1 MPSLAAHLP
10 ASGTARAG
18 ASPLFLFAGAAI
30 LLLHALAPASLP
42 VHLRMLGAV
51 PGAIACLLWWRYFA
65 SRDFERLPFLEYAVT
80 QVYLYWGLGTVT
92 ASEEQLAAAGPRGWA
107 GAAAAACV
115 VTAGFLLAAPLG
127 RRLGVLGAIPLERC
141 LPGTAPRLSAVVI
154 LPWLALTAAVQAD
167 AFAGKVPGSLYFVVQ
182 TVGGYSPLL
191 AALAWR
197 DLRAGRRS
205 PWLVGC
211 TVALSIAG
219 LLTGMLE
226 AAVQPVLMAI
236 TLQVVLRRRV
246 PWRLLAAGAL
256 VIVIVNPAKH
266 HYREA
271 AWEDAVTREERAARD
286 PRVAAER
293 WWKALRAAWLPGQ
306 PATAQHTSGLASR
319 LNELA
324 INAEVIDRVPAAIPY
339 DRGWAWQFIP
349 VSIIPRFLYPGK
361 PDFTDVFNDRF
372 AITFAIQTKLET
384 ETSTSAFPLVAD
396 GYWNLGWPGVV
407 IVALATGMVIGLFIG
422 LFRARTWAT
431 TAVATSTFAALHA
444 NSAFGVQV
452 IGILQH
458 VLGLAF
464 VLWVTWAIAAVVA
477 AARPGRRPPDGAGSF
492 A

>member
-1 MPSLAAHLP
+1 MPTLAAQVP
-10 ASGTARAG
+10 ASGTARAS
-18 ASPLFLFAGAAI
+18 AAPLFLAAGAAI
-30 LLLHALAPASLP
+30 LLLHVTVPAALP
-42 VHLRMLGAV
+42 VHLRVLGAA
-51 PGAIACLLWWRYFA
+51 PGVTACLLWWRYFG

-80 QVYLYWGLGTVT
+80 QAYLYWGLGTVT
-92 ASEEQLAAAGPRGWA
+92 VGEDQLDAAGPRGWA
-107 GAAAAACV
+107 GAAVAAGV
-115 VTAGFLLAAPLG
+115 VTAGFLLAHPIG
-127 RRLGVLGAIPLERC
+127 RRLGAFAALPLERC
-141 LPGTAPRLSAVVI
+141 LPRTAPRLTAVVI
-154 LPWLALTAAVQAD
+154 LPWLALTAGVQAD

-182 TVGGYSPLL
+182 TVGGYAPLL

-205 PWLVGC
+205 RWLVFC
-211 TVALSIAG
+211 TIVLSVAG

-256 VIVIVNPAKH
+256 VVLIVNPAKH

-286 PRVAAER
+286 PRVAADR
-293 WWKALRAAWLPGQ
+293 WWKALKAAWTPGQ
-306 PATAQHTSGLASR
+306 AETSTNTSGLASR

-324 INAEVIDRVPAAIPY
+324 MNAEVIEKVPAAIPY

-349 VSIIPRFLYPGK
+349 VSVIPRFLYPGK

-384 ETSTSAFPLVAD
+384 ETSTTAFPLVAD

-407 IVALATGMVIGLFIG
+407 LVALLAGVLIGVFAG

-431 TAVATSTFAALHA
+431 TAVAASTFAGLHA
-444 NSAFGVQV
+444 NNALGPQV
-452 IGILQH
+452 LGILQH

-464 VLWVTWAIAAVVA
+464 VLWVTWSIATVVA
-477 AARPGRRPPDGAGSF
+477 ATRRGGRGADR
-492 A
+492 